1 MCGFGSK
8 YTGYMFHLRYD
19 GDLVDASRR
28 APDGTCLNGISAI
41 DALDGRYI
49 QPFDLQTQMQTENML
64 RELNKAAAGFV
75 RPLGSCLLTPYAPC
89 VVRVRCACAL
99 RVLLHVQRMT
109 HPPSLPPI
117 QPRTHQ
123 RTHNTRRYAGV

>member
-1 MCGFGSK
+1 
-8 YTGYMFHLRYD
+8 MFHLRFD

-49 QPFDLQTQMQTENML
+49 QPFDLQIQMQTENML

-75 RPLGSCLLTPYAPC
+75 CQLNSFQSCHELSL
-89 VVRVRCACAL
+89 AL
-99 RVLLHVQRMT
+99 RALGLWSRFEET
-109 HPPSLPPI
+109 S
-117 QPRTHQ
+117 
-123 RTHNTRRYAGV
+123 

>member
-1 MCGFGSK
+1 MCGCGSK

-41 DALDGRYI
+41 DALDGRNI

-75 RPLGSCLLTPYAPC
+75 SPQGSCQLPPRSPC
-89 VVRVRCACAL
+89 VVRVRV
-99 RVLLHVQRMT
+99 RVRPFVFLHAGTQ
-109 HPPSLPPI
+109 HA
-117 QPRTHQ
+117 RTHA
-123 RTHNTRRYAGV
+123 RTHAQLKMVCL